1 MKDISKLENKPNTH
15 LTQERVAAFG
25 QFSKF
30 KSSEKDNKQT
40 SKLMPGS
47 ATAQDQ
53 IRNEISH
60 GNFKQDIDQSKSS
73 SKKFDLL
80 TEQSSVI
87 QMSRPGIEPVPEMK
101 AVQINAKS
109 IASNRIIPFVD
120 EKPQDYEMR
129 EMTSI

>member
-1 MKDISKLENKPNTH
+1 
-15 LTQERVAAFG
+15 
-25 QFSKF
+25 
-30 KSSEKDNKQT
+30 
-40 SKLMPGS
+40 MPGS

-53 IRNEISH
+53 IRNGISH
-60 GNFKQDIDQSKSS
+60 GNVTKKLADVKQDIEQFKTS

-109 IASNRIIPFVD
+109 IASNRITPFVD
-120 EKPQDYEMR
+120 EKPQDYEIR